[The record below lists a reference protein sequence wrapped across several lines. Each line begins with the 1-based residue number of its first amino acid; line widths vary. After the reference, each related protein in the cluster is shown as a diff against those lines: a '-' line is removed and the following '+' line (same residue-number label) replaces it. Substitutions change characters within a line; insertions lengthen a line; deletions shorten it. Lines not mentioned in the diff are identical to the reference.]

1 LKERRPP
8 VPVAYAVVEGTP
20 HNTRLQKRG
29 EPTDLG
35 DEVPRKFLDIL
46 GGQKLETPNVSGR
59 LELAQWLTAPTN
71 PLTPRVMANRIW
83 QWHFGRGIVAT
94 PNDFGTRGASPTDP
108 ELLDHLASVFVKS
121 GWSLKAMHRL
131 IVMSA
136 TYQQATASS
145 DGSKNYDAFPRRRLT
160 AEELRD
166 TLLMASG
173 ELDLTPGESH
183 PFPAESTW
191 SFTQHNP
198 FAAEYE
204 TTKRS
209 VYVMQKR
216 NRRSRFFAL
225 FDGSDPNASTPV
237 RDVTTVPTQ
246 ALFFLNDPFLH
257 ERAAKFSERIRVS
270 AENDRERLNQ
280 ACRILFGRTASEAEW
295 SEAQAFLKEYDAN
308 LSEGSPEEKGQQ
320 AREAYARVLIGS
332 NEVLYVD

>member
-1 LKERRPP
+1 PII
-8 VPVAYAVVEGTP
+8 PVAYAVVDGTP

-35 DEVPRKFLDIL
+35 DEVPRKFLDVL
-46 GGQKLETPNVSGR
+46 GGQKLESPNVSGR
-59 LELAQWLTAPTN
+59 LELAQWLTSSTN
-71 PLTPRVMANRIW
+71 PLTPRVMVNRIW
-83 QWHFGRGIVAT
+83 QWHFGRGIVTT
-94 PNDFGTRGASPTDP
+94 PNDFGTRGSPPTHP
-108 ELLDHLASVFVKS
+108 ELLDHLAAEFVKS
-121 GWSLKAMHRL
+121 GWSLKGMHRL

-136 TYQQATASS
+136 TYQQATANS
-145 DGSKNYDAFPRRRLT
+145 DGGRHYEAFPRRRLT

-173 ELDLTPGESH
+173 EIDLTPGEGH
-183 PFPAESTW
+183 PFPPESSW

-225 FDGSDPNASTPV
+225 FDGADPNASTPV

-246 ALFFLNDPFLH
+246 ALFFLNDPVLH
-257 ERAAKFSERIRVS
+257 ARAAKFAERIS
-270 AENDRERLNQ
+270 AAANSNRERTN
-280 ACRILFGRTASEAEW
+280 AAYRILFGRQATEGEWGDSE
-295 SEAQAFLKEYDAN
+295 AFLKEYEAN
-308 LSEGSPEEKGQQ
+308 LTEGDAEQKRSESWK
-320 AREAYARVLIGS
+320 AYSRVLLGS